1 MTRRT
6 QRLVGLIA
14 AVALVMAG
22 LGYLGLRS
30 RSSSAAAAP
39 ADLVMAQLPRTSA
52 TPTAAPKPVAKK
64 VIKHKKKV
72 HRHKKPTSASS
83 SPKPSTS
90 TTTATSA
97 PATTG
102 TGTGSASDTVG
113 SVKKGAATWN
123 QDGLTA
129 SLKDSGVSWLYN
141 WAPDPQQIQVP
152 AGVDFVP
159 MIWGAGAVNA
169 NDLANAKKSGN
180 TLLAFNEPDMAGQAN
195 MTVDQALSLWPQLE
209 ATGMRLGAPAVAWGA
224 DQDGQ
229 WLDKFMTGAKDKGYR
244 VDFIPLHWYG
254 ADFTSKNA
262 TNQLK
267 SYIEAVHAKYN
278 KPIWLTEYSLM
289 NFGVSGAGR
298 FPTPAQQAEFVT
310 ESTKMLESLSYVEH
324 YAWFAFPT
332 STNGQDETGLYRPGG
347 AITQP
352 GEAYR
357 AAG

>member
-1 MTRRT
+1 VTRRT

-14 AVALVMAG
+14 AIALVMAG

-30 RSSSAAAAP
+30 RSSSAVAAP

-64 VIKHKKKV
+64 VIKHKKKAPK
-72 HRHKKPTSASS
+72 HKKPTSTSA
-83 SPKPSTS
+83 SPKPSPS

-102 TGTGSASDTVG
+102 TGSGSASDTVG

-129 SLKDSGVSWLYN
+129 SLKDSGVSWFYN
-141 WAPDPQQIQVP
+141 WATDPQQIQAP
-152 AGVDFVP
+152 AGVDFMP
-159 MIWGAGAVNA
+159 MIWGAGAVNT
-169 NDLANAKKSGN
+169 NDLAKAKQSGN
-180 TLLAFNEPDMAGQAN
+180 TLLGFNEPDMAGQAN
-195 MTVDQALSLWPQLE
+195 MTADQALSLWPQLE

-229 WLDKFMTGAKDKGYR
+229 WLDKFMAGAKDKGYR

-267 SYIEAVHAKYN
+267 SYIEAVHAKYD